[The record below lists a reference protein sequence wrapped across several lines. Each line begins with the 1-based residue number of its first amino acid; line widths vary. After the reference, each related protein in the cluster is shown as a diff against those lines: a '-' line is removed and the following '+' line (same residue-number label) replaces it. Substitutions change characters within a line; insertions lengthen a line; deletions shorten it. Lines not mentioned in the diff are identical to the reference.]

1 MKKTNITVSSTPLM
15 DVILVEQQW
24 VVFWKYY
31 NIWFTNSP
39 LEKIPQW
46 RILQSSIFF
55 NGEERR
61 LFFKGEYNNGN

>member
-1 MKKTNITVSSTPLM
+1 MIIMKMEKMNTSM
-15 DVILVEQQW
+15 
-24 VVFWKYY
+24 WKYY

-46 RILQSSIFF
+46 RILQSRIFF

-61 LFFKGEYNNGN
+61 LFFKGEYNNGY

>member
-1 MKKTNITVSSTPLM
+1 M
-15 DVILVEQQW
+15 LVHKFGLLLNLKCAPFVGNTIIHGQQR
-24 VVFWKYY
+24 KL
-31 NIWFTNSP
+31 

-46 RILQSSIFF
+46 RILQSRIFF